1 MDNIIEIREYTGE
14 GFKPQV
20 DFGAW
25 RVAIANFKPDWAKGK
40 QPYIERHM
48 QTDEV
53 FVLLSGEVTLLI
65 GREMTEYPMEPG
77 KIYNVKAGTWHQMQ
91 MSEDAKVLIVEN
103 LDTSRENSEYIT
115 L

>member
-1 MDNIIEIREYTGE
+1 MDNIVEIKDYTGE
-14 GFKPQV
+14 GYKPQV

-40 QPYIERHM
+40 QTYIERHM

-53 FVLLSGEVTLLI
+53 FVLLSGEVSLLI
-65 GREMTEYPMEPG
+65 GKEMTEYPLEPG
-77 KIYNVKAGTWHQMQ
+77 KIYNVKAASWHQLQ

-103 LDTSRENSEYIT
+103 RDTGRSNSEYFY